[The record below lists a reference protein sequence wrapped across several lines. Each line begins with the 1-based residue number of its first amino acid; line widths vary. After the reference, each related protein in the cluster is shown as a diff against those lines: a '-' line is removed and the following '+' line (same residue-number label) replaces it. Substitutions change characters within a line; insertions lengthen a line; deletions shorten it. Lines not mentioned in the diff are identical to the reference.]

1 MFHKNGC
8 GVVTECNRGIG
19 LSILNNLFKH
29 GADIFECVRNI
40 DDQFIDLKKKLKK
53 KIKTKLKL
61 FY

>member
-8 GVVTECNRGIG
+8 GVVTGYNRGIG

-40 DDQFIDLKKKLKK
+40 DDQFIEKKN
-53 KIKTKLKL
+53 
-61 FY
+61 

>member
-40 DDQFIDLKKKLKK
+40 DDQFIEKK
-53 KIKTKLKL
+53 
-61 FY
+61 